1 MAEVPAETTGAAL
14 FSYALRRTLIAV
26 PLLLGVATLVFF
38 VLSLAPADPS
48 VLYIH
53 PGMSLEVQE
62 QIRQNLGLDDPLMVR
77 YGRWLTAFLR
87 GDFQLSLLNGVPVRN
102 MIGAALPNTF
112 VLGLGAL
119 LLSFLLGI
127 GIGVVQAA
135 RQNSVTDTVLSGITL
150 FFYSV
155 PSFWLA
161 MLMILFFSVSAAELW
176 GWSLGFP
183 VAGATSAD
191 HDLLGAWAR
200 AWDRIHHLIL
210 PMATLTLVLTG
221 GIARYTRASMLEVL
235 RQDFIRTARAKGLSE
250 RDVILKHGLRNAL
263 LPIVSLFGMYFPL
276 LLSGTLFIEV
286 VFAYPGMGKLL
297 VDGVLSG
304 DYPVVMAV
312 SFLFGASV
320 VVGNLLADL
329 LYGIVD
335 PRIRQAD
342 G

>member
-1 MAEVPAETTGAAL
+1 L

-48 VLYIH
+48 ALYIH

-62 QIRQNLGLDDPLMVR
+62 QIRQNLGLDDPLVAQ

-87 GDFQLSLLNGVPVRN
+87 GDFQLSLRQAVPVRD

-119 LLSFLLGI
+119 CLSFLLGI
-127 GIGVVQAA
+127 GVGVIQAA
-135 RQNSVTDTVLSGITL
+135 RQNSITDRVLSGITL

-161 MLMILFFSVSAAELW
+161 MLMILFFSVSAGELW

-183 VAGATSAD
+183 VSGATSAD
-191 HDLLGAWAR
+191 YELLGGWGR

-221 GIARYTRASMLEVL
+221 GVARYTRASMLEVL
-235 RQDFIRTARAKGLSE
+235 RQDYIRTARAKGLSE
-250 RDVILKHGLRNAL
+250 RDVILRHGLRNAL
-263 LPIVSLFGMYFPL
+263 LPVVTLFGMYFPL
-276 LLSGTLFIEV
+276 LLSGTVFIEV

-312 SFLFGASV
+312 SFLFGVAV
-320 VVGNLLADL
+320 VVGNLLSDL
-329 LYGIVD
+329 LYGFVD